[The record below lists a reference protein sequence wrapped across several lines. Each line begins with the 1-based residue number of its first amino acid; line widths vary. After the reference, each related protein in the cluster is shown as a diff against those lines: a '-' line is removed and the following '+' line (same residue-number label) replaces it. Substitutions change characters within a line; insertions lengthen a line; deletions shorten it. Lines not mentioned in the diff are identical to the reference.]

1 VPNAAVHRIGSDVGV
16 WALRDG
22 DLGFVPVKLGVED
35 ADGWVQVLDGLAK
48 GDKVV
53 LHSARPLTASSRIT
67 VVDKQP

>member
-1 VPNAAVHRIGSDVGV
+1 VGV

-53 LHSARPLTASSRIT
+53 LHSARPLTTSSRIT